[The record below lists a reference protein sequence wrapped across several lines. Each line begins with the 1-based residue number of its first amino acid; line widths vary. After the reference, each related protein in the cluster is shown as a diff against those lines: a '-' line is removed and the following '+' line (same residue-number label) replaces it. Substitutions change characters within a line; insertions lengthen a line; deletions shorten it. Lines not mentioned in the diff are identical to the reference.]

1 MNQLAQCIDEFCK
14 AADHPGQTVQQT
26 MERTGKKAIGCFPL
40 YTPDELVDAAGFLP
54 VGLWGGPEASVAG
67 EKYLQS
73 FCCSVM
79 KANLSQAM
87 DGTYHMLEAVL
98 IPAFCD
104 TLKCVC
110 ENWKAAVPQIPAIP
124 LVYPQNIK
132 SPSAK
137 EYLEGEF
144 LRIKEKLEQLAGRP
158 ISETELT
165 DSWSR
170 FEACRAEMR
179 EFTVLAAKHPE
190 RIKVKDRH
198 KILKAYYFMDKDE
211 YCNKLTCINRE
222 LKNVEQNSGS
232 EWIRVVA
239 TGLMLEP
246 DALLS
251 ALERNRICI
260 AADDLAQE
268 SRSFRIPGSEE
279 GSVLQKM
286 ARRFLAQ
293 RGDPILCEPK
303 KSRGRQLIELVKQT
317 KAEAVLI
324 AMMKFCEPEEFD
336 FPVYKKELEREGIP
350 YLYLELEQNM
360 KSAESI
366 ETRLEG
372 FVEVMRQRRILQ
384 KGGQE
389 G

>member
-1 MNQLAQCIDEFCK
+1 MNQLAQWISELCE
-14 AADHPGQTVQQT
+14 AADHPGQTVLQA
-26 MERTGKKAIGCFPL
+26 MERTGKKPIGCFPL
-40 YTPDELVDAAGFLP
+40 YTPDEIVDAAGFLP
-54 VGLWGGPEASVAG
+54 IGLWGGPGGSGAG

-79 KANLSQAM
+79 RANLSQAM
-87 DGTYHMLEAVL
+87 GNTYHMLKAVL

-110 ENWKAAVPQIPAIP
+110 ENWKAAVPQIPVIP
-124 LVYPQNIK
+124 LVYPQNME

-137 EYLEGEF
+137 VYLEGEF
-144 LRIKEKLEQLAGRP
+144 LRIKEKLEQFAGRP
-158 ISETELT
+158 VSETELT
-165 DSWSR
+165 DSWNR
-170 FEACRAEMR
+170 FEACRAAMR
-179 EFTVLAAKHPE
+179 EFTILAEKHPGW
-190 RIKVKDRH
+190 IKVRDRH
-198 KILKAYYFMDKDE
+198 KILKAYYFMEKDD
-211 YCNKLTCINRE
+211 YCNRLKCINRE
-222 LKNVEQNSGS
+222 LNNVGQNSEQGF
-232 EWIRVVA
+232 IRVVA

-260 AADDLAQE
+260 AADDLAQG
-268 SRSFRIPGSEE
+268 SRSFRVPGPEG
-279 GSVLQKM
+279 GSVVQKM
-286 ARRFLAQ
+286 ACRFLNQ
-293 RGDPILCEPK
+293 RGDPLLCEPK
-303 KSRGRQLIELVKQT
+303 KSRGRQLIELVKLT
-317 KAEAVLI
+317 KADAVLI

-372 FVEVMRQRRILQ
+372 FVEVMMQRRRLQ
-384 KGGQE
+384 KGE
-389 G
+389 HE